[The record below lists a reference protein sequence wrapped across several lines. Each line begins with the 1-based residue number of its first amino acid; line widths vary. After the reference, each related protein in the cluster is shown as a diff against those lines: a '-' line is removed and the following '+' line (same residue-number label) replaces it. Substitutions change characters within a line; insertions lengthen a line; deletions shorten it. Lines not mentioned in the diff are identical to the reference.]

1 MLISGTYDLVAQPIW
16 RNLVLQEI
24 YLECDTTLA
33 TVTINLFPISDL
45 GRFWNVKLYITD
57 VSNNAGTNPI
67 TINAGSSGVPL
78 VSDTINRQGLTN
90 FAIDYNGGDVVLFV
104 VSENKWSALSQT
116 ILAQTGL
123 TYKGAWD
130 ANTNT
135 PTLTSGVGTAGDYY
149 IVSVAGNTNLDGV
162 TDWQVGDWAIFEG
175 ATNMWQKIDNH
186 DVQAYNTVENEGV
199 ALPQRSIIDF
209 QGLGVQATD
218 FGGKTVVTVL
228 SGLPATNYG
237 LYAQTQNSVP
247 ITATTTEGSIIGA
260 GVGTLTVPA
269 NGFFVGAS
277 FRADFGG
284 LLSAKNNDTLRIR
297 IKTNYG
303 AILADSGVQTMS
315 TSTNDVFQFS
325 INFTIRQVGGLG
337 VAEIVS
343 LGVFHTTKQSN
354 NQQTGFAFNTVNNT
368 TFDTTILNTIVV
380 TAEWSSNSALNSIY
394 SDIFVLNKIY

>member
-33 TVTINLFPISDL
+33 PVTINLFPISDL

-123 TYKGAWD
+123 TYKGAWN

-162 TDWQVGDWAIFEG
+162 TDWQVGDWAIFES

-186 DVQAYNTVENEGV
+186 DVQAYNTIQDEGNS
-199 ALPQRSIIDF
+199 LPQRSILNF
-209 QGLGVQATD
+209 VGGGVVAQD
-218 FGGKTVVTVL
+218 VGGKTVVQIAGLGGSFIYGSFYDTTTQTVA
-228 SGLPATNYG
+228 SGSVKAMELNTVDFASGVSITNNLLGRPTRITVTQAGIYN
-237 LYAQTQNSVP
+237 LQFSAQLNRVSGGQPRQIDIWTRINELDTPYSNSAVSVQANQGKVIASWNFFVSLNANGYVELMWTQNDN
-247 ITATTTEGSIIGA
+247 IDILAQGA
-260 GVGTLTVPA
+260 GV
-269 NGFFVGAS
+269 
-277 FRADFGG
+277 
-284 LLSAKNNDTLRIR
+284 
-297 IKTNYG
+297 NYPETPS
-303 AILADSGVQTMS
+303 L
-315 TSTNDVFQFS
+315 
-325 INFTIRQVGGLG
+325 
-337 VAEIVS
+337 IV
-343 LGVFHTTKQSN
+343 
-354 NQQTGFAFNTVNNT
+354 
-368 TFDTTILNTIVV
+368 TIVRI
-380 TAEWSSNSALNSIY
+380 N
-394 SDIFVLNKIY
+394 